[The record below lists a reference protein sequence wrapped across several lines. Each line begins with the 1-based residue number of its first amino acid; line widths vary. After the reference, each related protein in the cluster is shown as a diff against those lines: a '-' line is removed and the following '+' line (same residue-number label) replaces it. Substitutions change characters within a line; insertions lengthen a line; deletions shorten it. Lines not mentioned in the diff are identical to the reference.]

1 MRNDYLPEVD
11 PAKLARLPQ
20 WARKHIEHLD
30 TALAE
35 RTAEALDARHGL
47 SRRLAAGP
55 DSDTIADPYTSDPV
69 PLGTGVTIRFR
80 VDHGEVTVRTMER
93 TGGRKVLDVMGSGG
107 VMILPRSSNTFE
119 LEIGR

>member
-80 VDHGEVTVRTMER
+80 VDR